1 MLEMRYNW
9 LPKASMKGVKTEFT
23 IVAVKV
29 QGNDIQLLIEAQS
42 GEKYKADIYS
52 DIINSCIRK
61 YGKDESLW
69 VGKKIVFWSEPVK
82 DKLFLRME

>member
-29 QGNDIQLLIEAQS
+29 QGTDIQLLIEAQS
-42 GEKYKADIYS
+42 GEKYKADIYA
-52 DIINSCIRK
+52 DIINACIRK
-61 YGKDESLW
+61 FGQDETNW
-69 VGKKIVFWSEPVK
+69 VGKQITFWTEPVK
-82 DKLFLRME
+82 DKLFLRMA